1 MYEYDPAAVL
11 ARSRRKRSVTGHY
24 SPRRVGYDST
34 PILSLSAGAGHGS
47 LEREKTLI
55 SSGTTTHASS
65 PAFRCLLPGGVVS
78 RSRRG
83 IQYFFDSD
91 NWNRNIRSEMS
102 MRVIKK
108 AELVVARCSI
118 ISHAWRLLQCLYNS
132 VTVLSHR
139 LKMKTAL
146 VLVTVLAAAAAHV
159 CLLSP
164 HQRGSMQGLDAEGS
178 RPETSVSLPDTSCC
192 RFSVQVPKTAS
203 T

>member
-108 AELVVARCSI
+108 AELVVAHCSI
-118 ISHAWRLLQCLYNS
+118 ISHAWGLLPLQ
-132 VTVLSHR
+132 LSHCSV
-139 LKMKTAL
+139 ASSEDED
-146 VLVTVLAAAAAHV
+146 
-159 CLLSP
+159 CSGSGDCSCCG
-164 HQRGSMQGLDAEGS
+164 RGS
-178 RPETSVSLPDTSCC
+178 R
-192 RFSVQVPKTAS
+192 VPAVAPPARLHAGPRRGR
-203 T
+203 